1 VITSAPDTFS
11 VRELEVCVTTSESQ
25 KVSNRWLQGSITCI
39 AAGAMLFLAGRVL
52 QGTPI
57 EEAARGVQ
65 TNAAGLQF
73 VRVGDA
79 PDGGNPAAADATRVV
94 VDNFSFTP
102 AMAAVP
108 VGTTV
113 TWTNHD
119 DIPHN
124 VVSPEQKFKSPVL
137 DTDEM
142 FSHTFDAAGTYKYYC
157 SIHPRMTGQVVV
169 R

>member
-1 VITSAPDTFS
+1 MKNEDEGA
-11 VRELEVCVTTSESQ
+11 
-25 KVSNRWLQGSITCI
+25 SNRHEVLWRTAWTGALVMLMAGGALKGMPVKQ
-39 AAGAMLFLAGRVL
+39 AAHRAGRD
-52 QGTPI
+52 
-57 EEAARGVQ
+57 
-65 TNAAGLQF
+65 AGGLRF
-73 VRVGDA
+73 VRVADA
-79 PDGGNPAAADATRVV
+79 PPEDAKQAAAVGGKQVV

-102 AMAAVP
+102 ATAAVP

-124 VVSPEQKFKSPVL
+124 VVSPERKFKSPVL
-137 DTDEM
+137 DTDEV
-142 FSHTFDAAGTYKYYC
+142 FSHTFDVAGTYQYYC

>member
-1 VITSAPDTFS
+1 M
-11 VRELEVCVTTSESQ
+11 VTLAT
-25 KVSNRWLQGSITCI
+25 
-39 AAGAMLFLAGRVL
+39 GALTGM
-52 QGTPI
+52 PI
-57 EEAARGVQ
+57 ERTAHG
-65 TNAAGLQF
+65 AGGMRF
-73 VRVGDA
+73 VRIGDPPA
-79 PDGGNPAAADATRVV
+79 GGDTPAAAADSRQVV

-102 AMAAVP
+102 AAAAVP
-108 VGTTV
+108 VGATV

-124 VVSPEQKFKSPVL
+124 VVSPDQKFKSPVL

-142 FSHTFDAAGTYKYYC
+142 FSHKFEAAGTYKYYC

>member
-1 VITSAPDTFS
+1 V
-11 VRELEVCVTTSESQ
+11 
-25 KVSNRWLQGSITCI
+25 KNRMLRCAAWA
-39 AAGAMLFLAGRVL
+39 AAGVMVTLAIGAL
-52 QGTPI
+52 TGMPI
-57 EEAARGVQ
+57 EQ
-65 TNAAGLQF
+65 TAHGAPYRTGGMRF
-73 VRVGDA
+73 VRIGDA
-79 PDGGNPAAADATRVV
+79 PPADGAPAAADDSKQVV

-102 AMAAVP
+102 ANADVP

-124 VVSPEQKFKSPVL
+124 VVSPERKFKSSVL
-137 DTDEM
+137 DTDET
-142 FSHTFDAAGTYKYYC
+142 FSHKFEAAGTYKYYC

>member
-1 VITSAPDTFS
+1 MTKSEDTLVS
-11 VRELEVCVTTSESQ
+11 HRMLRDVAWIGTGVMLTLAIGAVTGM
-25 KVSNRWLQGSITCI
+25 R
-39 AAGAMLFLAGRVL
+39 
-52 QGTPI
+52 I
-57 EEAARGVQ
+57 EETAHGAQRGAHAMHV
-65 TNAAGLQF
+65 

-79 PDGGNPAAADATRVV
+79 PAGDDTPAAGADGQQVV
-94 VDNFSFTP
+94 VDNFSFSP
-102 AMAAVP
+102 ATAAVA

-137 DTDEM
+137 DTDEV
-142 FSHTFDAAGTYKYYC
+142 FSHKFEAAGTYKYYC

>member
-1 VITSAPDTFS
+1 M
-11 VRELEVCVTTSESQ
+11 EVCVTTNED
-25 KVSNRWLQGSITCI
+25 KT
-39 AAGAMLFLAGRVL
+39 AASHRILRCVAWVGTGVIVTLAIGALTGM
-52 QGTPI
+52 PI
-57 EEAARGVQ
+57 EQ
-65 TNAAGLQF
+65 TAHGAQQGAGMHF
-73 VRVGDA
+73 VRISDA
-79 PDGGNPAAADATRVV
+79 ASDESAPAAAGDPTRVV
-94 VDNFSFTP
+94 VDNFSFAP
-102 AMAAVP
+102 ATAAVP

-137 DTDEM
+137 DTDGV
-142 FSHTFDAAGTYKYYC
+142 FSHTFESAGTYKYYC

>member
-1 VITSAPDTFS
+1 MSFHDVNHPIAITDVP
-11 VRELEVCVTTSESQ
+11 LE
-25 KVSNRWLQGSITCI
+25 
-39 AAGAMLFLAGRVL
+39 
-52 QGTPI
+52 
-57 EEAARGVQ
+57 EEMKTA
-65 TNAAGLQF
+65 
-73 VRVGDA
+73 
-79 PDGGNPAAADATRVV
+79 DGGQLQVV

-102 AMAAVP
+102 ATAAVP

-137 DTDEM
+137 DTDEK
-142 FSHTFDAAGTYKYYC
+142 FSHTFEVAGTYKYYC

>member
-1 VITSAPDTFS
+1 MKNEDEGAP
-11 VRELEVCVTTSESQ
+11 
-25 KVSNRWLQGSITCI
+25 NRHGVLWRTAWTGALVMLMAGGALKGMPVAQ
-39 AAGAMLFLAGRVL
+39 AAHRAAHDAG
-52 QGTPI
+52 
-57 EEAARGVQ
+57 
-65 TNAAGLQF
+65 GLRF
-73 VRVGDA
+73 VRVADA
-79 PDGGNPAAADATRVV
+79 PLEDDKQAPAVDGKQVL

-102 AMAAVP
+102 ATAAVP

-124 VVSPEQKFKSPVL
+124 VVSPERKFKSPVL
-137 DTDEM
+137 DTDEV
-142 FSHTFDAAGTYKYYC
+142 FSHTFTVAGTYQYYC

>member
-1 VITSAPDTFS
+1 MTKRSM
-11 VRELEVCVTTSESQ
+11 
-25 KVSNRWLQGSITCI
+25 
-39 AAGAMLFLAGRVL
+39 AGVWTAVVLTLAGGVL
-52 QGTPI
+52 RGKPI
-57 EEAARGVQ
+57 AQAAHGAQ
-65 TNAAGLQF
+65 Q
-73 VRVGDA
+73 
-79 PDGGNPAAADATRVV
+79 VV
-94 VDNFSFTP
+94 VDNFSFAPVAITV
-102 AMAAVP
+102 A

-124 VVSPEQKFKSPVL
+124 VVSPEQKFKSSVL
-137 DTDEM
+137 DTDET

>member
-1 VITSAPDTFS
+1 MKNRMVRCVAWAATGVI
-11 VRELEVCVTTSESQ
+11 VT
-25 KVSNRWLQGSITCI
+25 LAI
-39 AAGAMLFLAGRVL
+39 GAFTHM
-52 QGTPI
+52 PI
-57 EEAARGVQ
+57 EQ
-65 TNAAGLQF
+65 TAHGAQPGAGG
-73 VRVGDA
+73 RIGDA
-79 PDGGNPAAADATRVV
+79 PAADDTPAAADDRKQVA

-102 AMAAVP
+102 ATAAVQ

-113 TWTNHD
+113 TWTNPD

-142 FSHTFDAAGTYKYYC
+142 FSHKFEAAGTYKYYC

>member
-1 VITSAPDTFS
+1 LSPGDRIFC
-11 VRELEVCVTTSESQ
+11 VRELEVCVTINERE
-25 KVSNRWLQGSITCI
+25 KVSNRWLQHSVACI
-39 AAGAMLFLAGRVL
+39 ATGIMLSLAGRVL
-52 QGTPI
+52 QGTPV
-57 EEAARGVQ
+57 EQAARGVQ
-65 TNAAGLQF
+65 TSAAALHF
-73 VRVGDA
+73 VRIGDA
-79 PDGGNPAAADATRVV
+79 PDGGSPAAADATHVV
-94 VDNFSFTP
+94 VDNFSFAP

-108 VGTTV
+108 LGTTV

>member
-1 VITSAPDTFS
+1 MKDGYKRNWSGRWVSLMVCIGTGLLLTRAGS
-11 VRELEVCVTTSESQ
+11 VV
-25 KVSNRWLQGSITCI
+25 KGMPIDA
-39 AAGAMLFLAGRVL
+39 AAG
-52 QGTPI
+52 P
-57 EEAARGVQ
+57 
-65 TNAAGLQF
+65 
-73 VRVGDA
+73 
-79 PDGGNPAAADATRVV
+79 TRVV
-94 VDNFSFTP
+94 VDNFSFAPGTTT
-102 AMAAVP
+102 VP

-137 DTDEM
+137 DTDET

>member
-1 VITSAPDTFS
+1 MTKNEDERAFNRRGFVRWMAWVGTGVI
-11 VRELEVCVTTSESQ
+11 VT
-25 KVSNRWLQGSITCI
+25 
-39 AAGAMLFLAGRVL
+39 LAGGL
-52 QGTPI
+52 LKGMPMEQ
-57 EEAARGVQ
+57 AAHGAQ
-65 TNAAGLQF
+65 HGAGGLRF
-73 VRVGDA
+73 VRVADVA
-79 PDGGNPAAADATRVV
+79 LKDGKPGTSADRKQVV

-102 AMAAVP
+102 ATAAVP
-108 VGTTV
+108 VGMTV

-137 DTDEM
+137 DTGDT
-142 FSHTFDAAGTYKYYC
+142 FSRTFDVAGTYKYYC

>member
-1 VITSAPDTFS
+1 VTKTKYEKAFNRRGLQWCTA
-11 VRELEVCVTTSESQ
+11 CVGTGVVLT
-25 KVSNRWLQGSITCI
+25 
-39 AAGAMLFLAGRVL
+39 LAGGAL
-52 QGTPI
+52 KGMPI
-57 EEAARGVQ
+57 EPPAHGAPH
-65 TNAAGLQF
+65 GLRF
-73 VRVGDA
+73 VRVADVA
-79 PDGGNPAAADATRVV
+79 LEDDTQAAAADSKQVV

-102 AMAAVP
+102 ATAAVP

-137 DTDEM
+137 DTDET

>member
-1 VITSAPDTFS
+1 MKNRIVQSAAWGAAGMM
-11 VRELEVCVTTSESQ
+11 VTLAIGALTGMPMEQ
-25 KVSNRWLQGSITCI
+25 TAHG
-39 AAGAMLFLAGRVL
+39 AGAMH
-52 QGTPI
+52 
-57 EEAARGVQ
+57 
-65 TNAAGLQF
+65 F
-73 VRVGDA
+73 VRIGDA
-79 PDGGNPAAADATRVV
+79 PAGDGTPVADGNQVV

-102 AMAAVP
+102 ATAAVP
-108 VGTTV
+108 VGATV

-124 VVSPEQKFKSPVL
+124 VVNPERKFKSPVL

-142 FSHTFDAAGTYKYYC
+142 FSHKFEAAGTYKYYC

>member
-1 VITSAPDTFS
+1 M
-11 VRELEVCVTTSESQ
+11 VRYGAWAATGMMVT
-25 KVSNRWLQGSITCI
+25 LAI
-39 AAGAMLFLAGRVL
+39 GALTGM
-52 QGTPI
+52 PI
-57 EEAARGVQ
+57 EQTAHGAQRG
-65 TNAAGLQF
+65 AGGIRF
-73 VRVGDA
+73 VRIGDVPA
-79 PDGGNPAAADATRVV
+79 DDDTPAAAADSKQVV

-102 AMAAVP
+102 ATAAVP

-137 DTDEM
+137 DTDEK
-142 FSHTFDAAGTYKYYC
+142 FSHTFAAAGTYKYYC

>member
-1 VITSAPDTFS
+1 VTKNEDERAVSRRGGLRCTAWVGTGVILTLAGAVLNGMPIKTAHGA
-11 VRELEVCVTTSESQ
+11 Q
-25 KVSNRWLQGSITCI
+25 H
-39 AAGAMLFLAGRVL
+39 AAG
-52 QGTPI
+52 
-57 EEAARGVQ
+57 GVR
-65 TNAAGLQF
+65 F
-73 VRVGDA
+73 VRIGDV
-79 PDGGNPAAADATRVV
+79 PPEDDKPAAAVDGKQVV

-102 AMAAVP
+102 TTAAVP

-137 DTDEM
+137 DTDET

>member
-1 VITSAPDTFS
+1 MTTNEDKTALSHRIL
-11 VRELEVCVTTSESQ
+11 RCVTWVGTG
-25 KVSNRWLQGSITCI
+25 VIVTL
-39 AAGAMLFLAGRVL
+39 AVGALT
-52 QGTPI
+52 GTPI
-57 EEAARGVQ
+57 EQTALGAQHKAGVIH
-65 TNAAGLQF
+65 F
-73 VRVGDA
+73 VRIGDA
-79 PDGGNPAAADATRVV
+79 PPGDKAAPGAAERNQVV

-102 AMAAVP
+102 ATAAVP
-108 VGTTV
+108 LGTTV

-124 VVSPEQKFKSPVL
+124 VVSSEQKFKSPVL

-142 FSHTFDAAGTYKYYC
+142 FTHKFEAAGTYKYYC

>member
-1 VITSAPDTFS
+1 MVRS
-11 VRELEVCVTTSESQ
+11 VVWAATGMMVT
-25 KVSNRWLQGSITCI
+25 LAI
-39 AAGAMLFLAGRVL
+39 GALT
-52 QGTPI
+52 GTPI
-57 EEAARGVQ
+57 QQ
-65 TNAAGLQF
+65 TAHGTQHGAGGMRF
-73 VRVGDA
+73 VRIGGAPPGD
-79 PDGGNPAAADATRVV
+79 DTPAAADSTQVV

-102 AMAAVP
+102 AAAAVP

-137 DTDEM
+137 DTDEV
-142 FSHTFDAAGTYKYYC
+142 FSHKFEAVGTYTYYC

>member
-1 VITSAPDTFS
+1 M
-11 VRELEVCVTTSESQ
+11 
-25 KVSNRWLQGSITCI
+25 KNRIVGYVAW
-39 AAGAMLFLAGRVL
+39 AATGLMMTLATGALT
-52 QGTPI
+52 GTPI
-57 EEAARGVQ
+57 AVTAHGAEHG
-65 TNAAGLQF
+65 AGGMRV
-73 VRVGDA
+73 VRIGDA
-79 PDGGNPAAADATRVV
+79 PPGDDTPAAAADSKQVV

-102 AMAAVP
+102 ATAAVP

-137 DTDEM
+137 DTNET
-142 FSHTFDAAGTYKYYC
+142 FSHTFAAAGTYKYYC

>member
-1 VITSAPDTFS
+1 VTKNENKQALNRCGVLRCMAW
-11 VRELEVCVTTSESQ
+11 VRTGV
-25 KVSNRWLQGSITCI
+25 
-39 AAGAMLFLAGRVL
+39 MLTLAGGVL
-52 QGTPI
+52 NGIPI
-57 EEAARGVQ
+57 EAARGAPH
-65 TNAAGLQF
+65 AAVGLRF
-73 VRVGDA
+73 VRIGDV
-79 PDGGNPAAADATRVV
+79 PPGDDKPAAAAASQQVV

-102 AMAAVP
+102 ATAAVP

-137 DTDEM
+137 DTDDM
-142 FSHTFDAAGTYKYYC
+142 FSHTFDVAGTYKYYC

>member
-1 VITSAPDTFS
+1 MKNRIVRYAASAAAGVI
-11 VRELEVCVTTSESQ
+11 VTLGIGALTGMPIEQ
-25 KVSNRWLQGSITCI
+25 I
-39 AAGAMLFLAGRVL
+39 AHGAGAMR
-52 QGTPI
+52 
-57 EEAARGVQ
+57 
-65 TNAAGLQF
+65 F
-73 VRVGDA
+73 VRIGDA
-79 PDGGNPAAADATRVV
+79 PAGDDTPASAPESNQVV

-102 AMAAVP
+102 AAAAVP

-137 DTDEM
+137 DTDET
-142 FSHTFDAAGTYKYYC
+142 FSHTFEAAGTYKYYC

>member
-1 VITSAPDTFS
+1 MQVLI
-11 VRELEVCVTTSESQ
+11 
-25 KVSNRWLQGSITCI
+25 NRLRRI
-39 AAGAMLFLAGRVL
+39 AARLVPRRAVLMAMLSGPLVGAMLAYGAV
-52 QGTPI
+52 
-57 EEAARGVQ
+57 AAQ
-65 TNAAGLQF
+65 DAA
-73 VRVGDA
+73 
-79 PDGGNPAAADATRVV
+79 NVV
-94 VDNFSFTP
+94 TIDNFTFGPKELTV
-102 AMAAVP
+102 A

-142 FSHTFDAAGTYKYYC
+142 FSHKFDAAGTYKYYC

>member
-1 VITSAPDTFS
+1 MAWV
-11 VRELEVCVTTSESQ
+11 
-25 KVSNRWLQGSITCI
+25 G
-39 AAGAMLFLAGRVL
+39 AGVMLALAGGVL
-52 QGTPI
+52 KGIPI
-57 EEAARGVQ
+57 EAARGAQ
-65 TNAAGLQF
+65 NAAGGLRF
-73 VRVGDA
+73 VRIGDV
-79 PDGGNPAAADATRVV
+79 PPEDDKPAAVVDGKQVV

-102 AMAAVP
+102 TTAAVP

-137 DTDEM
+137 DTDET

>member
-1 VITSAPDTFS
+1 MTTNEDKRALSHRMLRCVAWAGTEVLVTFA
-11 VRELEVCVTTSESQ
+11 
-25 KVSNRWLQGSITCI
+25 I
-39 AAGAMLFLAGRVL
+39 GALIGM
-52 QGTPI
+52 PI
-57 EEAARGVQ
+57 QQTARGAQPGVS
-65 TNAAGLQF
+65 GMHF
-73 VRVGDA
+73 VRIGDA
-79 PDGGNPAAADATRVV
+79 PPGDDKTAAAADGKQVV

-102 AMAAVP
+102 ATAAVP

-119 DIPHN
+119 DVPHN

-142 FSHTFDAAGTYKYYC
+142 FSHKFEAAGTYKYYC

>member
-1 VITSAPDTFS
+1 MKNRI
-11 VRELEVCVTTSESQ
+11 VRYVAWAATGMMVT
-25 KVSNRWLQGSITCI
+25 LAI
-39 AAGAMLFLAGRVL
+39 GALTGM
-52 QGTPI
+52 PI
-57 EEAARGVQ
+57 EQ
-65 TNAAGLQF
+65 TAHGAQHGAGGMRF
-73 VRVGDA
+73 VRI
-79 PDGGNPAAADATRVV
+79 GNAPAADDTPPGDEDRKQVV

-113 TWTNHD
+113 TWANHD

-142 FSHTFDAAGTYKYYC
+142 FSHTFAAAGTYKYYC